1 MIDNILFSIAGKKR
15 NEQIDLLLDS
25 LLSHKAISRIDK
37 SSLEYTKK
45 VALEGTYPDKK
56 YYKEQGYD
64 PVRITKSISELKVQV
79 KEVLDTWTYEDLR
92 GQVISTI
99 NESETLKQL
108 QEGIGKLKE
117 DNYEQSSLDDY
128 STELKP
134 VEKVEKGEGYSLS
147 VDEIDSITGLFRCGT
162 LVSLCAFTSHGKS
175 TLAISSAYKNL
186 KQGKSGVVFSLEI
199 APEIVLSQFYSRWL
213 YEEKSLEITPNSM
226 TDGSLSEEQQDLVEK
241 YKPEFNAFIKGKLF
255 VVDEALL
262 RKSMMSDFR
271 ELSALYKSMESK
283 VESLDFVIY
292 DHINQVE
299 LMFEGL
305 GNTFVR
311 TITSATKTFVNKKG
325 NKPVTLMCVQTN
337 RQGLNRAQR
346 RDGKYDLQAISDL
359 NEIERSSFYVVFMY
373 TSEDMRLLQETK
385 LTLLKNRGGALVT
398 EPVTVAFNPAT
409 FVVGEIVE
417 TVSFLGNMSF
427 LNEAQ
432 ESYTSDDFEDF

>member
-15 NEQIDLLLDS
+15 NEQINLLIDS
-25 LLSHKAISRIDK
+25 MLSHKSISRVDK
-37 SSLEYTKK
+37 TALEYTKK
-45 VALEGTYPDKK
+45 VAEEGTYPDKK
-56 YYKEQGYD
+56 YYQEQGYEA
-64 PVRITKSISELKVQV
+64 VRLTKSISELKVQV
-79 KEVLDTWTYEDLR
+79 KEVLENWTFEELR
-92 GQVISTI
+92 RQVITTI
-99 NESETLKQL
+99 NESETLSQL
-108 QEGIGKLKE
+108 QSGISRLKE
-117 DNYEQSSLDDY
+117 ENYEQSSLDDY
-128 STELKP
+128 LTELKP
-134 VEKVEKGEGYSLS
+134 VEKVEKGEGYCLS
-147 VDEIDSITGLFRCGT
+147 VDEIDSVTGLFRCGT

-186 KQGKSGVVFSLEI
+186 KQGKSGVLFSLELS
-199 APEIVLSQFYSRWL
+199 PEIVLNQFYSRWL

-226 TDGSLSEEQQDLVEK
+226 TDGSLSEEQQLLVEK
-241 YKPEFNAFIKGKLF
+241 YKQDFNSFIKGKLI
-255 VVDEALL
+255 VVDEAILT
-262 RKSMMSDFR
+262 KTMMSDFR
-271 ELSALYKSMESK
+271 ELSNLYKTIETKIDS
-283 VESLDFVIY
+283 VDFVIY

-337 RQGLNRAQR
+337 RQGVTRAQR

-373 TSEDMRLLQETK
+373 SSEDMRLLQETK
-385 LTLLKNRGGALVT
+385 LTLLKHRGGALVT

-427 LNEAQ
+427 LNETT
-432 ESYTSDDFEDF
+432 ESYTADDFEDF